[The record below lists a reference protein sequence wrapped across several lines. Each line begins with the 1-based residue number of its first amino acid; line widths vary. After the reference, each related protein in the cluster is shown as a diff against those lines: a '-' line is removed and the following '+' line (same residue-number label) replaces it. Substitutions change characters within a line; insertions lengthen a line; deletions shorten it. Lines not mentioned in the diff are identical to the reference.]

1 MMKAK
6 KVLSAVTALTLLPVI
21 GAATSAPTA
30 KAESASST
38 LVRLDPSN
46 ASPFNNGEFEGWG
59 TSLCWWANRVGY
71 STELTKATAD
81 AFFSEDGLS
90 LDIARY
96 NIGGGDDPDHDHI
109 TRSDS
114 EVPGVWDTYSYINNG
129 ADVEMTYDITN
140 DQNQLNVAKAALDA
154 NPDIYFEGFSN
165 SPPYFMTNSGCSS
178 GAIDANTDNLR
189 SDMYDDFARYIADAT
204 KLMADEGIIFESY
217 SPMNEPDT
225 NYWGA
230 NSNKQEG
237 CHYDPGTS
245 QSNMIIE
252 TRKALDEAGL
262 TDVLV
267 AGMDETSID
276 KSVTN
281 LGSLTA
287 EAQAAL
293 GRIDTHTYS
302 GSRRAQLKA
311 KAIEMGKDLWMS
323 EVDGGWDGFGLADRI
338 ILDMNGMMPSAW
350 VMWDIIDV
358 HKDSEFTAPN
368 GDKSEAENTVSY
380 TCQGKDGKLIW
391 GLGMADHDEQKLILT
406 NKYYMFGQFT
416 RYIEP
421 GDTIIASSDS
431 TLAAYNKKTGDI
443 KIVVSNSS
451 GTDIPYSFD
460 LSAFVSV
467 GTEVSEIR
475 SDRDGNEKW
484 AEITGDAVLENKV
497 LDTTAKA
504 GTVTTYVISGAD
516 MGDTAITS
524 FKADQNGMS
533 YSYNADGTDHKNA
546 YFAVYDQNSILRYI
560 SADQSAGTVSG
571 DFSGCTPKLMLW
583 DENQAPSDKA
593 VTEVTNTAGY
603 GFISGGTDELDIGT
617 EASLS
622 LATNINGDIS
632 WSVSDDTIAEITQ
645 DGKLTAKAL
654 GEFTVE
660 AKVGGCTFQRGFT
673 VPFRGTITGV
683 GSTLR
688 VDMTAQLSLDANIEV
703 SSVKWSVSDD
713 NIASVTADGILT
725 ALAPGSVTIYAE
737 ANGYTAEKT
746 INIQLYTVTGTPSWS
761 SSSSAPAD
769 KDDYLKATD
778 GDFSTYFDGLK
789 DGWVQYDYGAP
800 FKVSSIMLAARE
812 GYEYRTVNSSILASN
827 DGIDWTELYRLDSE
841 ITSNEYTTVSSEQLS
856 NNYAY
861 RYYRYTNTDDSS
873 SDVMTNI
880 AEFRLEG
887 EFSENIPEGD
897 PLITD
902 IEAFTDSFEGSTNI
916 FGADTGTLEEDG
928 NQIYASGL
936 SRYGN
941 VFVPVKDTAK
951 AELSEPIELAGKD
964 MFRMTFT
971 MFSGWESSGKN
982 NSFALKDKDGNT
994 MIEIIT
1000 KAGGYQFE
1008 AINIGGENV
1017 LASSD
1022 LMSQCR
1028 NKPGTS
1034 KAGANGWNDE
1044 NQPYVNT
1051 VGYNKSV
1058 EIFIDGAGNVSV
1070 SLTGGMA
1077 DVSVKGTLSTTV
1089 SIGSI
1094 ELTGDYNSARNR
1106 VVSYDD
1112 LDADVISY
1120 STDIATSAVE

>member
-1 MMKAK
+1 MKAK

-21 GAATSAPTA
+21 GAATSAPMA

-59 TSLCWWANRVGY
+59 TSLCWWANRIGY
-71 STELTKATAD
+71 SEDLTKFAAD
-81 AFFSEDGLS
+81 AFFSDDGLS

-114 EVPGVWDTYSYINNG
+114 AVPGVWDTYSYINNG

-178 GAIDANTDNLR
+178 GAVDANTDNLR

-237 CHYDPGTS
+237 CHYDPGAS

-262 TDVLV
+262 TEVLV

-287 EAQAAL
+287 EAQTAL

-302 GSRRAQLKA
+302 GSRRSQLKA

-350 VMWDIIDV
+350 VMWDIIDS
-358 HKDSEFTAPN
+358 HKDSTSDFIVGGADGSVPEKDYSIN
-368 GDKSEAENTVSY
+368 Y
-380 TCQGKDGKLIW
+380 TDSLW
-391 GLGMADHDEQKLILT
+391 GVAMADHDSDSLVLT

-688 VDMTAQLSLDANIEV
+688 VDMTARLSLDANIDV
-703 SSVKWSVSDD
+703 SEVKWSVSDD
-713 NIASVTADGILT
+713 TIASVTADGTLT

-761 SSSSAPAD
+761 SGSSAPAD

-778 GDFSTYFDGLK
+778 GDFGTYFDGLK

-800 FKVSSIMLAARE
+800 FEVSSIMLAARE

-887 EFSENIPEGD
+887 EFSECIPEGD
-897 PLITD
+897 PVITD

-916 FGADTGTLEEDG
+916 FGSGMGTLEENG
-928 NQIYASGL
+928 NQVYASGL

-951 AELSEPIELAGKD
+951 AELSEPIELTSKD

-971 MFSGWESSGKN
+971 MFSGWENGSKE
-982 NSFALKDKDGNT
+982 NSFILKDREGN
-994 MIEIIT
+994 EIVEICMVT
-1000 KAGGYQFE
+1000 GGYQLKE
-1008 AINIGGENV
+1008 INIDGSNV
-1017 LASSD
+1017 LSGNP
-1022 LMSQCR
+1022 LSQCR
-1028 NKPGTS
+1028 YKPGES
-1034 KAGANGWNDE
+1034 KSGANGWGDK
-1044 NQPYVNT
+1044 NQPFVNT
-1051 VGYNKSV
+1051 VGYNKTV
-1058 EIFIDGAGNVSV
+1058 EILIDGTGSVSV
-1070 SLTGGMA
+1070 SLTGGME
-1077 DVSVKGTLSTTV
+1077 DVSVEGTLSTAV

-1094 ELTGDYNSARNR
+1094 ELNGDYNTARTR

-1112 LDADVISY
+1112 LDADIISY
-1120 STDIATSAVE
+1120 STDIPASAGE